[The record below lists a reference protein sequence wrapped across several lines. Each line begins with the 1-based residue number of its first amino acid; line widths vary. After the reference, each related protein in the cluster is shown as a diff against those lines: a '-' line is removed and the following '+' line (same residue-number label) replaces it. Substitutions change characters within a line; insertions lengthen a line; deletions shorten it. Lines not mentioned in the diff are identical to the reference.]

1 MIETLLLNVKD
12 VEKII
17 IESDIISTVEEG
29 YIAYNRGK
37 INQPDIVSIDIPEK
51 NGELDIKSCY
61 NELNN
66 YITIKMASGFYDN
79 GIKFNLPTMLG
90 VITLID
96 GDTGAP
102 LCIMDGSLI
111 TGVRTAAAGAI
122 SAKLLSRKNSKTVAV
137 FGAGTQARLQI
148 YALKKIR
155 DIEVV
160 QVYSEKVEE
169 LEKYKIDIEKNTN
182 LKVVLCSTPKEAL
195 NKADIVIT
203 TTPSKNY
210 YIDSSYIEKGM
221 HIIAVGADM
230 AGKNELDP
238 KIFKNAKIINDSIP
252 QCTSRGETRNAIIS
266 GMIKESDIHAEIG
279 QLLEGQKALR
289 ESEEEITIFDTTGM
303 GVQDNVVA
311 AKIYEVAKLRNI
323 GKEFSFL

>member
-66 YITIKMASGFYDN
+66 YITVKMASGFYDN

-122 SAKLLSRKNSKTVAV
+122 SAKLLSRENSKTVAV

-238 KIFKNAKIINDSIP
+238 KIFKNAKIINDSIR

>member
-1 MIETLLLNVKD
+1 MIKTLLLNVKD

-17 IESDIISTVEEG
+17 IERDIISTVEEG

-66 YITIKMASGFYDN
+66 YITVKMASGFYDN

-137 FGAGTQARLQI
+137 FGPGTQARLQI

-230 AGKNELDP
+230 PGKNELEP

>member
-66 YITIKMASGFYDN
+66 YITVKMASGFYDN

-230 AGKNELDP
+230 AEKNELDP